1 MCEIMLNNQQ
11 GMGSIPQPDMPVWDY
26 LLSAKIKIE
35 LLRSPGF
42 RVGILTSDR
51 LARQGL
57 DSLEYPEWFRV
68 MRK

>member
-1 MCEIMLNNQQ
+1 
-11 GMGSIPQPDMPVWDY
+11 MGSIPQPDMWVF
-26 LLSAKIKIE
+26 LLSAKIIIE